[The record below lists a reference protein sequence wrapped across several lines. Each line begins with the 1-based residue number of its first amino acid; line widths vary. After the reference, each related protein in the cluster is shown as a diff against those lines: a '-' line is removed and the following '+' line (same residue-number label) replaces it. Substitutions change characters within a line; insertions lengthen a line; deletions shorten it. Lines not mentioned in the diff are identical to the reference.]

1 MRFDRA
7 PQPADLA
14 GHRVAVVGLAREGR
28 AVTRMLLRDVPEAEI
43 IGIDQ
48 NEGDASA
55 EWAKEFGLPVL
66 ICPDGTGVPDDIDV
80 AVMSPGI
87 PPHSA
92 LYQSVAQDDVRLT
105 SGTALFLAR
114 HHDKVIGVTG
124 SKGKST
130 TSAVVHHVLAAH
142 GLDVAYGG
150 NVGVPLWDLP
160 EATWVVAE
168 ISSYQARLV
177 GHSPAVTVLTALFEE
192 HLDWHG
198 DFDTYAR
205 DKLNLVAHAPGAVIV
220 NGTQQRLV
228 EEFHTRFPGLAAEF
242 VTPGSPWSVAEDDDG
257 LVITRDGKVFIS
269 VGDLT
274 LSGEHNAWN
283 TALALSAA
291 SQILALDD
299 GVTRQA
305 LRTFEPLPHRLQPVD
320 DPSGVLFIN
329 DSLATNPPAL
339 VACMQAFRDRRLIV
353 LIGGH
358 DRGVD
363 DTVLRDEILSHPV
376 AAIVGLPD
384 SGPGWLESIRTWCE
398 QADIRVPELRP
409 AADMDEAVS
418 LARELARPG
427 DVVALSPG
435 APSFGRYRNYE
446 QRADDFIRAVR
457 ESARQLGENP

>member
-1 MRFDRA
+1 MRFDSP
-7 PQPADLA
+7 PQPGDLA
-14 GHRVAVVGLAREGR
+14 GLRVAVVGLAREGL
-28 AVTRMLLRDVPEAEI
+28 AVTRMLVRDVPDADVV
-43 IGIDQ
+43 GIDQ
-48 NEGDASA
+48 NQGEASEA
-55 EWAKEFGLPVL
+55 WAKEFGLPVH
-66 ICPDGTGVPDDIDV
+66 ICPDGARIPDDLDV
-80 AVMSPGI
+80 AIMSPGI

-92 LYQSVAQDDVRLT
+92 LYQAIAGQGVWLT

-114 HHDKVIGVTG
+114 HHDRVIGVTG

-130 TSAVVHHVLAAH
+130 TSALLHHILAAH

-160 EATWVVAE
+160 EAAWVVAE
-168 ISSYQARLV
+168 ISSYQCRLV
-177 GHSPAVTVLTALFEE
+177 AHSPALSVLTALFEE

-198 DFDTYAR
+198 DFDTYAT
-205 DKLNLVAHAPGAVIV
+205 DKLNLVGHDPGAIIV
-220 NGTQQRLV
+220 NGTQTTLV
-228 EEFHTRFPGLAAEF
+228 DQFRARFPGLEAEF
-242 VTPGSPWSVAEDDDG
+242 VNPESSWSVAEDDEG
-257 LVITRDGKVFIS
+257 LVITRDGTVFIS
-269 VGDLT
+269 LADLT

-283 TALALSAA
+283 AALALSAA
-291 SQILALDD
+291 SRIHRLDD

-320 DPSGVLFIN
+320 DPSGVTFIN

-363 DTVLRDEILSHPV
+363 DTVLRDEIVAHPV
-376 AAIVGLPD
+376 AAVVGLPD
-384 SGPGWLESIRTWCE
+384 SGPKWLESIRDWCK
-398 QADIRVPELRP
+398 QAGATVPELRA
-409 AADMDEAVS
+409 AADMDEAVGI
-418 LARELARPG
+418 ARQLARPG

-446 QRADDFIRAVR
+446 QRADDFIRAVQD
-457 ESARQLGENP
+457 SARQRGESS

>member
-1 MRFDRA
+1 MRFDSP
-7 PQPADLA
+7 PQPEDLA
-14 GHRVAVVGLAREGR
+14 GRRVAVVGLAREGR
-28 AVTRMLLRDVPEAEI
+28 AVTRMLVRDVPGVDI
-43 IGIDQ
+43 VGIDQ
-48 NEGDASA
+48 NEGEASG
-55 EWAKEFGLPVL
+55 EWAKEFGLPVVM
-66 ICPDGTGVPDDIDV
+66 CPDGTGLPDDIDV

-92 LYQSVAQDDVRLT
+92 LYRAVAGEDVWLT

-114 HHDKVIGVTG
+114 HHDRVIGVTG

-160 EATWVVAE
+160 DATWVVAE

-177 GHSPAVTVLTALFEE
+177 AHSPAVSVLTALFEE

-205 DKLNLVAHAPGAVIV
+205 DKLNLVAHDPGAVIV
-220 NGTQQRLV
+220 NGTQTRLV
-228 EEFHTRFPGLAAEF
+228 EEFTSRFPGLAAEF
-242 VTPGSPWSVAEDDDG
+242 VSGESSWSVSEDDDG
-257 LVITRDGKVFIS
+257 LVITKDGRVFIS

-283 TALALSAA
+283 VALALSAA
-291 SQILALDD
+291 SRIHSLDD

-320 DPSGVLFIN
+320 DPSGVLFVN

-339 VACMQAFRDRRLIV
+339 VACMQAFRDRQLIV
-353 LIGGH
+353 MIGGH

-363 DTVLRDEILSHPV
+363 DTVLRDEIVSHPV
-376 AAIVGLPD
+376 AAVIGLPD
-384 SGPGWLESIRTWCE
+384 SGPAWLESIRSWCE
-398 QADIRVPELRP
+398 QAGVTVPELRP

-418 LARELARPG
+418 LARQLARPG

-457 ESARQLGENP
+457 NSAGQLGESS

>member
-1 MRFDRA
+1 
-7 PQPADLA
+7 
-14 GHRVAVVGLAREGR
+14 
-28 AVTRMLLRDVPEAEI
+28 
-43 IGIDQ
+43 
-48 NEGDASA
+48 
-55 EWAKEFGLPVL
+55 
-66 ICPDGTGVPDDIDV
+66 
-80 AVMSPGI
+80 
-87 PPHSA
+87 
-92 LYQSVAQDDVRLT
+92 
-105 SGTALFLAR
+105 
-114 HHDKVIGVTG
+114 
-124 SKGKST
+124 
-130 TSAVVHHVLAAH
+130 
-142 GLDVAYGG
+142 
-150 NVGVPLWDLP
+150 
-160 EATWVVAE
+160 
-168 ISSYQARLV
+168 
-177 GHSPAVTVLTALFEE
+177 
-192 HLDWHG
+192 
-198 DFDTYAR
+198 
-205 DKLNLVAHAPGAVIV
+205 
-220 NGTQQRLV
+220 
-228 EEFHTRFPGLAAEF
+228 
-242 VTPGSPWSVAEDDDG
+242 VAEDDDG

-291 SQILALDD
+291 SQIFALDD

-320 DPSGVLFIN
+320 DPSGVLYIN